1 MEFPKFEQIKNNSED
16 TLESLQ
22 KKRDELSKNA
32 SKLFDREKL
41 LQYIDREARYK
52 GYEDTLESDL
62 KLTEDGRELLDNYN
76 KYIEFKEQLFSLEDE
91 IAKLERK
98 KAA

>member
-16 TLESLQ
+16 TLDSLQ

-41 LQYIDREARYK
+41 LQYMDREARYE